1 MSCNYTDA
9 KRFPNTV
16 TQHQTDSNIPDLVK
30 QILIMDGIDKKV
42 TKEIVKQD
50 NSKDENE
57 AKVKTIDNVMNT
69 YKNEV
74 TAYTKYIDYAQKAEK
89 EGFHPIAIL
98 YKAVS
103 ISQQI
108 QAQNN
113 KLVLEASNVSAP
125 TITPVYEVKTT
136 KENLQGDL
144 DGVAQKT
151 NMTYSTY
158 LLIAGYANNQMAY
171 TSICYDK
178 ETEKKHKEFYEK
190 ALENINSKTVLS
202 MPSLYYVCPI
212 CGNTYETSAPKYCD
226 FSLTSRDKFI
236 KISSSKFPQ
245 L

>member
-1 MSCNYTDA
+1 MEGPY
-9 KRFPNTV
+9 
-16 TQHQTDSNIPDLVK
+16 K
-30 QILIMDGIDKKV
+30 QV
-42 TKEIVKQD
+42 AKEIVKQD

-74 TAYTKYIDYAQKAEK
+74 TASSKYIDYAQKAEE
-89 EGFHPIAIL
+89 EGYHPIAIL

-103 ISQQI
+103 ISAHI

-113 KLVLEASNVSAP
+113 KLVLEASLVSAP
-125 TITPVYEVKTT
+125 TITPVFEVKTT
-136 KENLQGDL
+136 KQNLQDDIYGD
-144 DGVAQKT
+144 AQKA
-151 NMTYSTY
+151 NMIYSSY
-158 LLIAGYANNQMAY
+158 LKIAGFANNQMAY

-178 ETEKKHKEFYEK
+178 ETEKKHRVFYEK
-190 ALENINSKTVLS
+190 ALENINSNTVLS
-202 MPSLYYVCPI
+202 MPSVYFVCPI

-226 FSLTSRDKFI
+226 FSLTNRDKFI